1 MNDFKVGDPVKYVG
15 TVFAERKGKH
25 GVVAGIVDSSA
36 SVRVEFDGDGREV
49 GCWPKSL
56 RLITP
61 APDVIT
67 IDRADLT
74 EIVVNEAGW
83 VKADTN
89 YLAHIDSAKSSNLR
103 LIALHYLAAVEFL
116 EAREKATEETAA
128 AEKEAADKLTKRRDD
143 VARELAK
150 KAGWDAYESAVY
162 SSHLAETQYAIDML
176 IAEYDRG

>member
-1 MNDFKVGDPVKYVG
+1 MHDFKVGDRVRITNPSLIQ
-15 TVFAERKGKH
+15 FGKT
-25 GVVAGIVDSSA
+25 GVIETYCEIMCQRAWLVRIDGADDSFQYKEA
-36 SVRVEFDGDGREV
+36 S
-49 GCWPKSL
+49 L
-56 RLITP
+56 TP

-67 IDRADLT
+67 INRADLP

-116 EAREKATEETAA
+116 EAREKAAEEGAA
-128 AEKEAADKLTKRRDD
+128 AEREAAEKLNKRRDGL
-143 VARELAK
+143 ARELAK
-150 KAGWDAYESAVY
+150 KAGWDAPESAVY

>member
-36 SVRVEFDGDGREV
+36 SVRVEFDGDGHDV

-56 RLITP
+56 RLITRT
-61 APDVIT
+61 PDVIT
-67 IDRADLT
+67 IDRADLP
-74 EIVVNEAGW
+74 EVVVATAGH
-83 VKADTN
+83 
-89 YLAHIDSAKSSNLR
+89 Y
-103 LIALHYLAAVEFL
+103 LIAGDQRGKHATAEGCRESALISLALAEFL
-116 EAREKATEETAA
+116 EAREKAAEETAA
-128 AEKEAADKLTKRRDD
+128 AEKLAKRRDD

-150 KAGWDAYESAVY
+150 KSGWDAPESAVY